1 LKATKE
7 NKFIKVEIR
16 LKGKTKNDC
25 TLLDNMHFKYKHFV
39 CPFESKKCVKIKGI
53 TFQHSKQKEF
63 ETKMFEK
70 QGIKKQKSGNKNE
83 DNGFVSES
91 DQLEK

>member
-1 LKATKE
+1 M
-7 NKFIKVEIR
+7 
-16 LKGKTKNDC
+16 KGKTKNDC

-39 CPFESKKCVKIKGI
+39 YPFDSKKCVKIKGI